1 MNLSRIRT
9 IGWVSLLM
17 VLAVFAPTISADDD
31 GKKHQRRER
40 KHNENNHSGY
50 RGLKPVSN
58 STYADHCGACHF
70 TYQPELLPA
79 VSWKRILD
87 GTDDH
92 FGETLDLD
100 EDARREISGYLA
112 SNAADKSSARLAGKI
127 MSCLGGRYLSESP
140 TFLVFAKSITNSH
153 PSDRVPQIGSLA
165 NCTTCHSTAG
175 EGDYDDEHMAHSTL
189 TGRRQHIVRS
199 APHIQWNK
207 KHGCHEANWKIPHR
221 SGSIFFRKNSRI
233 CNMGG
238 IACRADGY

>member
-40 KHNENNHSGY
+40 KHNENNHLGY

-58 STYADHCGACHF
+58 SNYADHCGACHF

-100 EDARREISGYLA
+100 EDARLEISGYLA

-127 MSCLGGRYLSESP
+127 MSCLGGSVPERITDIPCIRKEHHEITP
-140 TFLVFAKSITNSH
+140 EVFQRKSVGSISNCIACHRSAAK
-153 PSDRVPQIGSLA
+153 
-165 NCTTCHSTAG
+165 G
-175 EGDYDDEHMAHSTL
+175 EYDDDAVS
-189 TGRRQHIVRS
+189 
-199 APHIQWNK
+199 
-207 KHGCHEANWKIPHR
+207 IPE
-221 SGSIFFRKNSRI
+221 
-233 CNMGG
+233 
-238 IACRADGY
+238 